1 MLTLYSMER
10 EGPEGSLYQACSL
23 LSHSDQGQVL
33 QHKLGTLELGLIGS
47 LLPILPIRLS
57 RRWPGGTAGR
67 TQIGGAGWALLG
79 PCLFSLGPSS
89 ILTFSW
95 SALIIDKLFSARNV
109 PPESLQ
115 TDLKSRLTNN

>member
-1 MLTLYSMER
+1 MER
-10 EGPEGSLYQACSL
+10 EGPKCSLCQARSL

-33 QHKLGTLELGLIGS
+33 HYKSGPLEQGLTGS
-47 LLPILPIRLS
+47 RTWS
-57 RRWPGGTAGR
+57 GGTTGR
-67 TQIGGAGWALLG
+67 TQNSVAGWALLG
-79 PCLFSLGPSS
+79 PCLFSLGPLS

-95 SALIIDKLFSARNV
+95 STLIIDELFSARNV